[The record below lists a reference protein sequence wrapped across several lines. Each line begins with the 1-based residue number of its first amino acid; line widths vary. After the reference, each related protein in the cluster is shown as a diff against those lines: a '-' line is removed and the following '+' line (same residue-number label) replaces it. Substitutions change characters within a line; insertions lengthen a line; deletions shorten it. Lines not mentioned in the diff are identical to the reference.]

1 MKRHVAGIIILLL
14 IGTFSWG
21 QGTREPFDVKRS
33 KEELEIMKGILNTT
47 LTFFV
52 QNTQKEGPRQRFSSL
67 NAFYLAGQGA
77 VFVVPSYRVYGTS
90 PIIVSPFSLGPEFS
104 EQMASLNKELSE
116 YSRQLTGEATRQALA
131 GRYGIGSG
139 IGGGVGGGAFAPA
152 PPAVPAAP
160 APPTPPAQSGSSAVE
175 KPPKPEKPEKPAP
188 PELDRDKLR
197 KAIDDAQERVKKS
210 REEAEANREKL
221 LQSLSEVKV
230 YLIEALA
237 NYGDS
242 LTTVKPEEYINIVI
256 LTDNFDPQSTRSDV
270 LSARKS
276 WITDYKA
283 GRLNLEGFK
292 QKVIQYTE

>member
-1 MKRHVAGIIILLL
+1 MKLHIAGMSMLLFL
-14 IGTFSWG
+14 GTFSWG
-21 QGTREPFDVKRS
+21 QGTKESFDVKKS

-47 LTFFV
+47 LTFFI
-52 QNTQKEGPRQRFSSL
+52 QNTQKDGPRQRFSSL

-77 VFVVPSYRVYGTS
+77 VFVIPTYRFYGTS
-90 PIIVSPFSLGPEFS
+90 PIVTPFSLGPEFS
-104 EQMASLNKELSE
+104 EQMASL
-116 YSRQLTGEATRQALA
+116 SRQLGEYGREVGAEAARQALTA
-131 GRYGIGSG
+131 RYFA
-139 IGGGVGGGAFAPA
+139 GGAGGIAAPA
-152 PPAVPAAP
+152 PPAPP
-160 APPTPPAQSGSSAVE
+160 APPASPAPLVLPAPSTQSGSSTAE
-175 KPPKPEKPEKPAP
+175 KPAKPEKPERPAR
-188 PELDRDKLR
+188 PELDRDKLQ
-197 KAIDDAQERVKKS
+197 KAIEDAQERVKKS

-256 LTDNFDPQSTRSDV
+256 LADNFDLQSARSDV
-270 LSARKS
+270 ISARKS